1 MMNYDRDLQTIQQA
15 RNIVKAAKAAQDALM
30 TFTQEQVDRIIDAM
44 RAAGEANMCHLAEMA
59 VTETGMGKYEDKCL
73 KNYAASR
80 YVYDYIKDM
89 KTAGIIKH
97 DREKQI
103 IEIAEPVGI
112 LVGIVPTTNPTSTTI
127 YKAIIALKSR
137 NAIVFSPHPSAVKCT
152 YEAARIMN
160 EAAVSAGAP
169 EGVVGCLSVVSM
181 EAVNE
186 LMRHPDTKCILA
198 TGGEGLV
205 RAAYSCGKPALGVGP
220 GNPPVFVER
229 TADIAK
235 AASDIITG
243 KTFDNGTICASEQSI
258 VAEDCIA
265 DELIMHLQQNG
276 AYFMNP
282 TEVEKVSA
290 VVIQPN
296 FGMNAKTVGKDAQ
309 FIAKTAGITVPEGTK
324 CLVAPLGGVGPQ
336 WPLSYE
342 KLTTVLGFYRVA
354 NWQEG
359 CDVCM
364 KLVNNGGVGHSLAI
378 QSNNE
383 EVIRAFAMQKPVM
396 RIIVNT
402 PSSLGGT
409 GLTTGLAPSF
419 TLGPGTWG
427 GSSVSENVTPLNLIN
442 IKRVVWPIRN
452 LERPPVASLQNN
464 TSQAAQTASIPQT
477 NNLDA
482 RIVSE
487 VVTEVLKQMNSRC

>member
-1 MMNYDRDLQTIQQA
+1 MMDFDRDLQSVQQA
-15 RNIVKAAKAAQDALM
+15 RNIVKAAKTAQDALM
-30 TFTQEQVDRIIDAM
+30 DFTQEQVDRIVDAM

-59 VTETGMGKYEDKCL
+59 VTETGMGNYEDKCM

-80 YVYDYIKDM
+80 YVYEYIKDM
-89 KTAGIIKH
+89 KTAGVIKH
-97 DREKQI
+97 DREKQM

-127 YKAIIALKSR
+127 YKSIIALKSR
-137 NAIVFSPHPSAVKCT
+137 NAIVFSPHPSAVRCT
-152 YEAARIMN
+152 YEAAKIMN
-160 EAAVSAGAP
+160 DAAVAAGAP
-169 EGVVGCLSVVSM
+169 DGVVGCLSIVSM

-186 LMRHPDTKCILA
+186 LMHHPDTKCILA

-229 TADIAK
+229 TADITK
-235 AASDIITG
+235 AAADIVTG

-258 VAEDCIA
+258 VVEDCVA
-265 DELIMHLQQNG
+265 DELIAQLKQNG

-282 TEVEKVSA
+282 DEVSKVSA
-290 VVIQPN
+290 VVIN
-296 FGMNAKTVGKDAQ
+296 SKFGMNPKTVGKDAE
-309 FIAKTAGITVPEGTK
+309 FIAKMAGINVPKGTR

-359 CDVCM
+359 CDLCM
-364 KLVNNGGVGHSLAI
+364 ELANNGGIGHSLAI
-378 QSNNE
+378 HSNNE
-383 EVIRAFAMQKPVM
+383 EVIRAFAMKKPVM

-402 PSSLGGT
+402 PSSMGGT

-442 IKRVVWPIRN
+442 IKRVVWPIRT
-452 LERPPVASLQNN
+452 LERP
-464 TSQAAQTASIPQT
+464 QAALQINTRQAAPSTGNEQAGS
-477 NNLDA
+477 LDTQ
-482 RIVSE
+482 IISE
-487 VVTEVLKQMNSRC
+487 VVSQVLKQMNSRC

>member
-1 MMNYDRDLQTIQQA
+1 MDFDRDLQSVQQA
-15 RNIVKAAKAAQDALM
+15 RNIVKAAKEAQDALM
-30 TFTQEQVDRIIDAM
+30 NFTQEQVDRIVDAM
-44 RAAGEANMCHLAEMA
+44 RAAGEASMYRLAEMA
-59 VTETGMGKYEDKCL
+59 VMETGMGNIEDKCM

-89 KTAGIIKH
+89 KTAGVIKH
-97 DREKQI
+97 DREKQM
-103 IEIAEPVGI
+103 IEIAEPVGV

-127 YKAIIALKSR
+127 YKSLIALKSR
-137 NAIVFSPHPSAVKCT
+137 NAIVFSPHPSAVRCT
-152 YEAARIMN
+152 YEAAKIMN
-160 EAAVSAGAP
+160 EAAVAAGAP
-169 EGVVGCLSVVSM
+169 KGVVGCLSIVSM

-186 LMRHPDTKCILA
+186 LMHHPDTKCILA

-229 TADIAK
+229 TADIEK
-235 AASDIITG
+235 AASDIVTG
-243 KTFDNGTICASEQSI
+243 KTFDYGTICASEQSI
-258 VAEDCIA
+258 VVEDCVA
-265 DELIMHLQQNG
+265 DELIGYLQQNG

-282 TEVEKVSA
+282 DEVTKVSA
-290 VVIQPN
+290 VVIN
-296 FGMNAKTVGKDAQ
+296 SKFGMNPKTVGKDAK
-309 FIAKTAGITVPEGTK
+309 FIAKTAGINVPEGTR

-359 CDVCM
+359 CELCM
-364 KLVNNGGVGHSLAI
+364 ELANNGGVGHSLAI
-378 QSNNE
+378 HSNNE
-383 EVIRAFAMQKPVM
+383 EVIQAFAMKKPVM

-402 PSSLGGT
+402 PSSMGGT
-409 GLTTGLAPSF
+409 GLTTALAPSF

-442 IKRVVWPIRN
+442 IKRVVWPIRTP
-452 LERPPVASLQNN
+452 ERPQVASQNGVR
-464 TSQAAQTASIPQT
+464 QAAQSTCNQRTGS
-477 NNLDA
+477 LDA
-482 RIVSE
+482 KIVSE
-487 VVTEVLKQMNSRC
+487 VVTQVLKQMNSRC